1 MQKEYW
7 LLPIGALALLTFFVL
22 LQIPIRRLYAGF
34 IGKVIPEDFKFGES
48 KNVPQWVAI
57 ANRNYMNLL
66 EIPLLFYLICLIQY
80 LTGSND
86 PLNFQLTWIYVG
98 LRSLHSVIH
107 LTYNNVI
114 HRLIIFAMSNLI
126 LFGIWVNYFRKFLE
140 VIFWG

>member
-22 LQIPIRRLYAGF
+22 LQIPIRRLYAGI
-34 IGKVIPEDFKFGES
+34 IGKVIADDFKFGES
-48 KNVPQWVAI
+48 KNVPQWVSI

-80 LTGSND
+80 LTGSSD
-86 PLNFQLTWIYVG
+86 PLNFQLAWVYVG
-98 LRSLHSVIH
+98 LRTIHSLVH

-114 HRLIIFAMSNLI
+114 HRLIIFATSNLI

-140 VIFWG
+140 IIFWG

>member
-22 LQIPIRRLYAGF
+22 LQIPIRRLYAGI
-34 IGKVIPEDFKFGES
+34 IGKVIADDFKFGES
-48 KNVPQWVAI
+48 KNVPQWVSI

-86 PLNFQLTWIYVG
+86 SLNFQLAWIYVG
-98 LRSLHSVIH
+98 LRTIHSSIH

-114 HRLIIFAMSNLI
+114 HRLIIFATSNLI

-140 VIFWG
+140 ITFWG

>member
-48 KNVPQWVAI
+48 KNVPQWVTI

-66 EIPLLFYLICLIQY
+66 EMPLLFYLICLIQY
-80 LTGSND
+80 LTNSSD
-86 PLNFQLTWIYVG
+86 PLNFQLSWFYVG
-98 LRSLHSVIH
+98 LRVLHSTVH

-114 HRLIIFAMSNLI
+114 HRLIIFATSNLI
-126 LFGIWVNYFRKFLE
+126 LFGIWVNYFRKFIE
-140 VIFWG
+140 IIFWG

>member
-22 LQIPIRRLYAGF
+22 LQIPIRRLYAGI
-34 IGKVIPEDFKFGES
+34 IGKVIADDFKFGES
-48 KNVPQWVAI
+48 KNVPQWVSI

-80 LTGSND
+80 LTGSSD
-86 PLNFQLTWIYVG
+86 PLNFQLAWIYVG
-98 LRSLHSVIH
+98 LRAIHSLVH

-114 HRLIIFAMSNLI
+114 HRLIIFATSNLI

-140 VIFWG
+140 IIFWG